1 MTSSAHL
8 SVVPDVKPPSAT
20 VVARAAD
27 LLERGAVERYTQP
40 MTAYRIETSTQIYR
54 VLVFYADET
63 RSKITDVECPCRAIG
78 VCHHVLAA
86 LTLESS
92 ENPAITAEGA

>member
-8 SVVPDVKPPSAT
+8 HAVPDVKPPSAT

-40 MTAYRIETSTQIYR
+40 MTAYRIEAPTQVYR
-54 VLVFYADET
+54 VLVFYSDE
-63 RSKITDVECPCRAIG
+63 SKSTITDVECPCRATG
-78 VCHHVLAA
+78 VCHHVLAV

-92 ENPAITAEGA
+92 ENPAITESA